1 MIASSGRSRQRRLLR
16 LFGTL
21 ADEDQDTLLAFA
33 EFLAA
38 RHEPKPPAT
47 LPEPQLTPRPKKESV
62 VGAIKRLS
70 ASYPMLDRSRM
81 LNETSS
87 LMTQHVIHGRAAGEV
102 IDELEQLFRRHYERF
117 REEFGR
123 E

>member
-1 MIASSGRSRQRRLLR
+1 
-16 LFGTL
+16 
-21 ADEDQDTLLAFA
+21 
-33 EFLAA
+33 
-38 RHEPKPPAT
+38 
-47 LPEPQLTPRPKKESV
+47 
-62 VGAIKRLS
+62 
-70 ASYPMLDRSRM
+70 MLDRSRM